1 MTEMVQSNLAKL
13 SGYLEDNFTYSHHN
27 HGGSF
32 YKATVVSKRLSGKED
47 KIQVIAS
54 HLFVP
59 YELVIKG
66 KGARVW
72 VEGRFSSRNV
82 LGEDG
87 KNHVELFLFAKTNV
101 IEFEDGEEQETNE
114 VLLQGTICKKPTFR
128 MTPMGKEISDII
140 LAVQR
145 PYGRSD
151 YLPCIAWGSLARK
164 ISQEMSVGDKLQ
176 VRGRMQS
183 RTYLKRDPLNFD
195 KVEERTTYEISIMDL
210 IE

>member
-13 SGYLEDNFTYSHHN
+13 SGYLEGNFTYSHHN

-32 YKATVVSKRLSGKED
+32 YKATVVSKRKSGTKD

-54 HLFVP
+54 ELLVP
-59 YELVIKG
+59 QSLIDAG

-82 LGEDG
+82 TGDDG
-87 KNHVELFLFAKTNV
+87 KRHLNLFLFAKIDV
-101 IEFEDGEEQETNE
+101 MKLDDEDEEETNE
-114 VLLQGTICKKPTFR
+114 VILQGLICKEPTFR
-128 MTPMGKEISDII
+128 MTPFRREITDII
-140 LAVQR
+140 LAVNR
-145 PYGRSD
+145 PYGRAD

-183 RTYLKRDPLNFD
+183 RTYIKKDPSDFD
-195 KVEERTTYEISIMDL
+195 KVEEKTAYEISIMDL
-210 IE
+210 ME